1 MPKNKPELLDEEEVV
16 LNIDD
21 EELVNDI
28 LMNLEILK
36 VRGQAQELNNNPSDI
51 VDLLF
56 EGSKD
61 GGDVKPPLSARKR
74 RKNHGRK
81 RANGG
86 NRKQRQKNK
95 KKRRRI
101 RLNGPSFG
109 DKVKD
114 VIIYY

>member
-1 MPKNKPELLDEEEVV
+1 MNKPEFVDDDEEVV

-36 VRGQAQELNNNPSDI
+36 VRGQAQELNNDPSDI

-56 EGSKD
+56 EGAKTED
-61 GGDVKPPLSARKR
+61 GDVKLPNARKR
-74 RKNHGRK
+74 RKNGRK
-81 RANGG
+81 RAGS
-86 NRKQRQKNK
+86 NRKQRRKNK

-101 RLNGPSFG
+101 RLNRGPSFG

>member
-1 MPKNKPELLDEEEVV
+1 MPKNQPEFVDEVV

-61 GGDVKPPLSARKR
+61 GDVKPQLSARKR

-81 RANGG
+81 RAN
-86 NRKQRQKNK
+86 RKQRRKNK